1 MVLEEMRE
9 CRHAQPFILW
19 IEVQILRSC
28 REMKT
33 LPFICPNSLFG
44 EAVIVSLVYN
54 TQKYNELRV
63 KKPISRC
70 EFESCFGHHP
80 TKASVE
86 AGKGYLLFVG

>member
-1 MVLEEMRE
+1 
-9 CRHAQPFILW
+9 
-19 IEVQILRSC
+19 
-28 REMKT
+28 MKT
-33 LPFICPNSLFG
+33 LPFICPSSLFG
-44 EAVIVSLVYN
+44 KAVIVSLVYN

-70 EFESCFGHHP
+70 EFDYCFGHHS

>member
-1 MVLEEMRE
+1 MPTRPTFYFADRGTNSSE
-9 CRHAQPFILW
+9 CG
-19 IEVQILRSC
+19 
-28 REMKT
+28 EMKT

-44 EAVIVSLVYN
+44 KAVIVSLVYN

-70 EFESCFGHHP
+70 EFETCFGYHP